1 MLSVKSATFGSLE
14 NNCYLITDEKT
25 NKSALIDCTEDSE
38 KMMNF
43 IKGADLEYIL
53 LTHGHFDHIG
63 GVKAVFEKTGAKV
76 LISKEDEPMLSSS
89 KLSLAAFCG
98 GVQNN
103 TAAYG
108 NVADGDVITLGE
120 SKIKVIATPG
130 HTKGGVCYVC
140 DNNVFTGDTMF
151 FCSCG
156 RTDFP
161 GGSSQEIMQ
170 SLKKIADLV
179 KTRIEVFPDIPDLID
194 FFETLP
200 EYDPSMYEHKKMKTN
215 RETSLDVLRKL
226 LPVFEQQED
235 YSNDALYQ
243 LLTGFAAENE
253 YKNGYVLW
261 PVRTAVSGKQMTP
274 AGATEIMELLGKEES
289 LARIRKGIE
298 LLENS

>member
-1 MLSVKSATFGSLE
+1 
-14 NNCYLITDEKT
+14 
-25 NKSALIDCTEDSE
+25 
-38 KMMNF
+38 
-43 IKGADLEYIL
+43 
-53 LTHGHFDHIG
+53 
-63 GVKAVFEKTGAKV
+63 
-76 LISKEDEPMLSSS
+76 MLSSS

-170 SLKKIADLV
+170 SLKKIADL
-179 KTRIEVFPDIPDLID
+179 KGDLTVYPGHD
-194 FFETLP
+194 RF
-200 EYDPSMYEHKKMKTN
+200 S
-215 RETSLDVLRKL
+215 SLD
-226 LPVFEQQED
+226 FERA
-235 YSNDALYQ
+235 NNPFLNRA
-243 LLTGFAAENE
+243 
-253 YKNGYVLW
+253 
-261 PVRTAVSGKQMTP
+261 
-274 AGATEIMELLGKEES
+274 
-289 LARIRKGIE
+289 
-298 LLENS
+298 

>member
-1 MLSVKSATFGSLE
+1 MKVESIVLGSIGT
-14 NNCYLITDEKT
+14 NCYIVT
-25 NKSALIDCTEDSE
+25 NEETKECFAVDMAECPQEYVNYIKNNGLEMKAL
-38 KMMNF
+38 F
-43 IKGADLEYIL
+43 

-170 SLKKIADLV
+170 SLKKIADL
-179 KTRIEVFPDIPDLID
+179 KGDLTVYPGHD
-194 FFETLP
+194 RF
-200 EYDPSMYEHKKMKTN
+200 S
-215 RETSLDVLRKL
+215 SLD
-226 LPVFEQQED
+226 FERA
-235 YSNDALYQ
+235 NNPFLNRA
-243 LLTGFAAENE
+243 
-253 YKNGYVLW
+253 
-261 PVRTAVSGKQMTP
+261 
-274 AGATEIMELLGKEES
+274 
-289 LARIRKGIE
+289 
-298 LLENS
+298 

>member
-1 MLSVKSATFGSLE
+1 MISVKSATFGSLE

-63 GVKAVFEKTGAKV
+63 GVKAVFEKTGAK
-76 LISKEDEPMLSSS
+76 
-89 KLSLAAFCG
+89 LSLAAFCG

-120 SKIKVIATPG
+120 SEIKVIATPG

-170 SLKKIADLV
+170 SLKKIAGL
-179 KTRIEVFPDIPDLID
+179 
-194 FFETLP
+194 
-200 EYDPSMYEHKKMKTN
+200 
-215 RETSLDVLRKL
+215 
-226 LPVFEQQED
+226 
-235 YSNDALYQ
+235 
-243 LLTGFAAENE
+243 
-253 YKNGYVLW
+253 
-261 PVRTAVSGKQMTP
+261 
-274 AGATEIMELLGKEES
+274 
-289 LARIRKGIE
+289 KGD
-298 LLENS
+298 

>member
-170 SLKKIADLV
+170 SLKKIAGLKGDLTV
-179 KTRIEVFPDIPDLID
+179 YPGHDRF
-194 FFETLP
+194 
-200 EYDPSMYEHKKMKTN
+200 S
-215 RETSLDVLRKL
+215 SLD
-226 LPVFEQQED
+226 FERA
-235 YSNDALYQ
+235 NNPFLNR
-243 LLTGFAAENE
+243 AE
-253 YKNGYVLW
+253 L
-261 PVRTAVSGKQMTP
+261 
-274 AGATEIMELLGKEES
+274 
-289 LARIRKGIE
+289 
-298 LLENS
+298 